1 MKNGSYIYIKWDK
14 FKPRKLIFTKKR
26 GDYKGPKI
34 ANSFISLDTETSK
47 IEDNNLGWMYQWCF
61 SYPAGNNSRYLV
73 YGRKPSELAEAL
85 IKVVSVNGMNTDTKK
100 LLPVYI
106 HNLSYDYFY
115 IKDYLKLFFRASF
128 TEELVDENTSML
140 AVAPKKL
147 LEWKIMGL
155 DFKCSYR
162 LSQKSLDEWSSGLNT
177 KHKKLVGTIDY
188 NKMRYQDSPLT
199 KKDWRYMFYD
209 VITLDEAVVAQ
220 MAKFKDSL
228 KTIPLTMT
236 GYVRRESRRE
246 FRNTE
251 GARKQFEKQAL
262 SLHVYNL
269 LRHGEYA
276 GGLTHGNRF
285 LAGKTIR
292 PECGIGHGD
301 FVSFYP
307 SEQIEGK
314 APIGKFYLEYSYSS
328 SHSMSL
334 KELKALADKKCVLA
348 VIIIS
353 DLDLKEGITLPYVQ
367 SSKVK
372 QGALEALDLIEDN
385 GRVIKMNKGST
396 RLVVNEYDMKWLIK
410 QYKFNYLIEEV
421 YCAPRGP
428 FPEFLR
434 NTVKRFFREKSLYK
448 QQEKDLIKQGYSEY
462 DDIVLKKH
470 EDLMISKGLL
480 NGIYGMTSTA
490 PVRDEFIERED
501 GLWETRRK
509 KGEEAEEVLNKFY
522 KSKNSFMNYELGCWL
537 TSICRSKL
545 MDFVE
550 LVGYDNFLYADTDS
564 IFYIKAPGVEERLKK
579 KNEEMMQDN
588 IEHDYYIEVDGKRE
602 FFNQFEDEKED
613 IRSFRFLHS
622 KCYAYETMEQDGKLH
637 LHTTIAGVKKVGRG
651 KKTRVQEL
659 GSIDELRAGK
669 VFTACG
675 GTGSLYVNGK
685 PDIININ
692 GHETEIA
699 SSVIIKNV
707 TKTLSDSMTIGDFG
721 DILDIRKE

>member
-1 MKNGSYIYIKWDK
+1 MTSGTYKYIKWDQ
-14 FKPRKLIFTKKR
+14 FKPRKLVFSKKQ
-26 GDYKGPKI
+26 GDFRGPKI
-34 ANSFISLDTETSK
+34 ANSYISLDTETSK
-47 IEDNNLGWMYQWCF
+47 IEEENLGWLYQWCF
-61 SYPAGNNSRYLV
+61 SYPDLGGKRLLV
-73 YGRKPSELAEAL
+73 YGRRPSELAEAL
-85 IKVVSVNGMNTDTKK
+85 IKVVSVNQLHMDKK

-106 HNLSYDYFY
+106 HNLSFDYFY
-115 IKDYLKLFFRASF
+115 IKDYIKMYFRASF
-128 TEELVDENTSML
+128 SKDIVEDTSSML

-147 LEWKIMGL
+147 LEWKICGL

-162 LSQKSLDEWSSGLNT
+162 LSQKSLDEWSTGLNT
-177 KHKKLVGTIDY
+177 KHKKLVGSIDY
-188 NKMRYQDSPLT
+188 QVTRFQDSKLT
-199 KKDWRYMFYD
+199 RKDWRYMFYD
-209 VITLDEAVVAQ
+209 VITLDEAIEAQ
-220 MAKFKDSL
+220 MAKFKDNT
-228 KTIPLTMT
+228 KTVPLTMT
-236 GYVRRESRRE
+236 GYVRRETRRE
-246 FRNTE
+246 FRGTD
-251 GARKQFEKQAL
+251 GARAQFEKQAL
-262 SLHVYNL
+262 NLDVYSL

-314 APIGKFYLEYSYSS
+314 APVGKFYLEYEYSK
-328 SHSMSL
+328 SHSMTL
-334 KELKALADKKCVLA
+334 KELKALSENKCILA
-348 VIIIS
+348 CILITNVR
-353 DLDLKEGITLPYVQ
+353 LKEGVTLPYLQ

-372 QGALEALDLIEDN
+372 QGAVDKLDLIEDN
-385 GRVIKMNKGST
+385 GRIIDILQGST
-396 RLVVNEYDMKWLIK
+396 ILVVNEYDFKWLCK
-410 QYKFNYLIEEV
+410 QYKFEYLIQKV
-421 YCAPRGP
+421 YCAKRGP

-448 QQEKDLIKQGYSEY
+448 SEEKELIKQGYSEY
-462 DDIVLKKH
+462 DDVVLKKH

-509 KGEEAEEVLNKFY
+509 KGEEAEEALSKFY
-522 KSKNSFMNYELGCWL
+522 SSKNSFMNYELGCWL

-550 LVGYDNFLYADTDS
+550 LVGYENFLYADTDS

-579 KNEEMMQDN
+579 KNAQMMEDN
-588 IEHDYYIEVDGKRE
+588 KKHGYYIEIDGKRE
-602 FFNQFEDEKED
+602 YFNQFEDEKED
-613 IRSFRFLHS
+613 IRAFRFLHS
-622 KCYAYETMEQDGKLH
+622 KCYAYETMESDGKLH

-651 KKTRVQEL
+651 KRTRVQEL

-669 VFTACG
+669 VFRACG

-685 PDIININ
+685 PDVIEID
-692 GHETEIA
+692 GHVTEIA
-699 SSVIIKNV
+699 SAVIIKNV
-707 TKTLSDSMTIGDFG
+707 TKTLSDSMTIGDYG